1 MNRPDIVV
9 VDTMVVSAMV
19 NVHRDPAPAEAYRNL
34 IAGRS
39 VVISFVT
46 VTEMRYGAVKAGW
59 GELRQRSLER
69 TLARLVVVQPD
80 DDLMTACADLRARCE
95 RRGLALG
102 QKVHEADRWIAAT
115 ALHLEGGLVS
125 EDAVFQNVNGLT
137 VHSLLAPPEWEVQ

>member
-1 MNRPDIVV
+1 MTRPDIVV

-19 NVHRDPAPAEAYRNL
+19 NAHRDPLPAEAYRML
-34 IAGRS
+34 IGDRS

-46 VTEMRYGAVKAGW
+46 VTEMRYGAAKAGW
-59 GELRQRSLER
+59 GDLRRRGLER
-69 TLARLVVVQPD
+69 MLARLVVVQPD

-115 ALHLEGGLVS
+115 AERLDATLVS
-125 EDAVFQNVNGLT
+125 EDSVFQDVEDLT
-137 VHSLLAPPEWEVQ
+137 VRSAPDAPDV